1 MTFQSEHD
9 LQLAQMVKEQN
20 VYRDIKLFE
29 ANEDTRRVFW
39 VEMYRRAINDSRGH
53 TEAKKRADNAL
64 AAYDAQ
70 FTSKGV

>member
-9 LQLAQMVKEQN
+9 LQLAQLIKEQN
-20 VYRDIKLFE
+20 VYSNIKVSE
-29 ANEDTRRVFW
+29 MNEETRRTFW
-39 VEMYRRAINDSRGH
+39 IEMYRRAISDSRGH

-64 AAYDAQ
+64 AAYDEQ